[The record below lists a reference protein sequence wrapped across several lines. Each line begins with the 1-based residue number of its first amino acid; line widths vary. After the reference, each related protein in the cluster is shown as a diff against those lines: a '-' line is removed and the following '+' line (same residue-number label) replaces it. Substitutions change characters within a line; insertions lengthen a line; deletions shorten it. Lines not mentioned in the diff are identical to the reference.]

1 VVLEVSDTG
10 DGPEAEAR
18 DVSRSIVFG
27 IVRQCGGVVRV
38 SSEPGV
44 GTTVKLY
51 LPRLESGPADFPDDA
66 EQRSLRGAETVL
78 VAEDE
83 DGVREL
89 LRKTLTEY
97 GYTVLAARHGR
108 DALLLATE
116 QGDRFDL
123 LVTDI
128 VMPEMS
134 GRELAETLLD
144 RRPDLKVL
152 YISGYTDDEVL
163 QRGVRGREVGLL
175 RKPFTTDELARRV
188 RTTLD
193 GG

>member
-1 VVLEVSDTG
+1 
-10 DGPEAEAR
+10 
-18 DVSRSIVFG
+18 
-27 IVRQCGGVVRV
+27 
-38 SSEPGV
+38 
-44 GTTVKLY
+44 
-51 LPRLESGPADFPDDA
+51 
-66 EQRSLRGAETVL
+66 VL

-97 GYTVLAARHGR
+97 GYTVLPARHGR
-108 DALLLATE
+108 DALLLAGE
-116 QGDRFDL
+116 RGDRIDL

-144 RRPDLKVL
+144 RRPDLKIL
-152 YISGYTDDEVL
+152 YMSGYTDDEVL

-175 RKPFTTDELARRV
+175 RKPFATEELVRRV
-188 RTTLD
+188 RTALD